1 MLRAAKQ
8 GTPDIRTSRLT
19 TGSVAASLLAMLL
32 TAGISGAQAAE
43 AAAKRGDPAKA
54 QNTASQV
61 CAACHGADGNS
72 AIPANPV
79 LAGQIPEYTAKQLAN
94 FKSGT
99 RKNAVMLGMSSGLTP
114 EDMQNLGAYYAQQK
128 PKARAAKDAELA
140 KLGQAI
146 YRGGIA
152 AKGVAACSSCHSPN
166 GAGIPAQYPRLA
178 GQHTEYT
185 VTQLQAFRSGE
196 RANDPNQMMRS
207 VAARLSDQ
215 EIKAVAEYI
224 AGLR

>member
-8 GTPDIRTSRLT
+8 GNPGTWTTRFA
-19 TGSVAASLLAMLL
+19 TGSVAASVLAMLL
-32 TAGISGAQAAE
+32 TAGISGAQAAD

-54 QNTASQV
+54 QSIASQM

-72 AIPANPV
+72 AIPANPI
-79 LAGQIPEYTAKQLAN
+79 LAGQIPEYTTKQLAN
-94 FKSGT
+94 FKSGA
-99 RKNAVMLGMSSGLTP
+99 RKNAVMLGMSSGLSP

-146 YRGGIA
+146 FRGGIA

-166 GAGIPAQYPRLA
+166 GAGIPAQFPRLA
-178 GQHTEYT
+178 GQHAEYT
-185 VTQLQAFRSGE
+185 VAQLQTFRSGE